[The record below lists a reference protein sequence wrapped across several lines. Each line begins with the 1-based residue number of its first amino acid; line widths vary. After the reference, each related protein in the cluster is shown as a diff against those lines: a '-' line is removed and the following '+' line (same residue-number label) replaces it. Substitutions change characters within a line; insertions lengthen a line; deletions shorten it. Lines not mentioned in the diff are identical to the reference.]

1 MIHERKILGIIG
13 GMGPMATADLF
24 IKIIEMTDAD
34 CDGGHLHILIDN
46 NTDIPDRTQSI
57 LSGSDAPLRFMAESA
72 ERLMAQGADI
82 LVIPCHTA
90 HYYYDALQRLCRVP
104 ILNML
109 GVLAQAARSAGY
121 RQLGLLATDGVVQ
134 SGIYD
139 SAFHGTG
146 IELIYPDPEGQEA
159 LMRLI
164 YRQVKAGKTAD
175 VSALE
180 PCLDGMASRGAEA
193 FILGCTELPLV
204 FSDRP
209 GRRFIDPTLL
219 LAKAAIKAVGGSI
232 KPEL

>member
-1 MIHERKILGIIG
+1 MIHERKVLGIIG

-24 IKIIEMTDAD
+24 IKIIGMTDAD

-46 NTDIPDRTQSI
+46 NTDIPDRTKSI

-72 ERLMAQGADI
+72 ERLTAQGADI

-90 HYYYDALQRLCRVP
+90 HYYYDELQKLCRVP
-104 ILNML
+104 VLNML
-109 GVLAQAARSAGY
+109 GVLAQAAQSAGY
-121 RQLGLLATDGVVQ
+121 RRLGLLATDGVVH

-146 IELIYPDPEGQEA
+146 IELIYPDPEGQKK
-159 LMRLI
+159 LMHLI
-164 YRQVKAGKTAD
+164 YEHVKAGKHAG

-180 PCLDGMASRGAEA
+180 PCLDGMASRGAQA

-209 GRRFIDPTLL
+209 GRRFIDPTAL
-219 LAKAAIKAVGGSI
+219 LAEAAIKAAGGNI

>member
-164 YRQVKAGKTAD
+164 YRQVKAGQPAD

-180 PCLDGMASRGAEA
+180 PCLDGMASRGVEA

-232 KPEL
+232 KPEP

>member
-1 MIHERKILGIIG
+1 
-13 GMGPMATADLF
+13 
-24 IKIIEMTDAD
+24 
-34 CDGGHLHILIDN
+34 
-46 NTDIPDRTQSI
+46 
-57 LSGSDAPLRFMAESA
+57 
-72 ERLMAQGADI
+72 MAQGADI

-164 YRQVKAGKTAD
+164 YRQVKAGKPAD

-180 PCLDGMASRGAEA
+180 PCLDGMASQGAEA

>member
-72 ERLMAQGADI
+72 ERLTAQGADI

-164 YRQVKAGKTAD
+164 YRQSRPENPPMSPPLSPALTAWPHGGLRPSSSAALSCRWCFLTAPAG
-175 VSALE
+175 ALSTP
-180 PCLDGMASRGAEA
+180 PCFLQ
-193 FILGCTELPLV
+193 
-204 FSDRP
+204 
-209 GRRFIDPTLL
+209 
-219 LAKAAIKAVGGSI
+219 
-232 KPEL
+232 KPR

>member
-72 ERLMAQGADI
+72 ERLTAQGADI

-164 YRQVKAGKTAD
+164 YRQVKAGKPDD

-232 KPEL
+232 KPEP

>member
-1 MIHERKILGIIG
+1 MIHERKVLGIIG

-24 IKIIEMTDAD
+24 VKIIESTDAD

-72 ERLMAQGADI
+72 ERLTAQGADI

-90 HYYYDALQRLCRVP
+90 HYYYDGLQKLCRVP

-109 GVLAQAARSAGY
+109 GVLALSARSAGY
-121 RQLGLLATDGVVQ
+121 RRLGLLATDGVVQ

-139 SAFHGTG
+139 RAFADTG
-146 IELIYPDPEGQEA
+146 IELIYPDPEGQEK
-159 LMRLI
+159 LMQLI
-164 YRQVKAGKTAD
+164 YEQVKAGKPAD

-180 PCLDGMASRGAEA
+180 PCLDGMVSRGAQA

-209 GRRFIDPTLL
+209 GRHFIDPTAI
-219 LAKAAIKAVGGSI
+219 LAKAAIKAAGGSI
-232 KPEL
+232 KPEP

>member
-164 YRQVKAGKTAD
+164 YRQVKAGKPA
-175 VSALE
+175 VE

-204 FSDRP
+204 FSDLP

-232 KPEL
+232 KPEP

>member
-82 LVIPCHTA
+82 LVISCHTA
-90 HYYYDALQRLCRVP
+90 HYYYDSLQRLCRVP

-164 YRQVKAGKTAD
+164 YRQVKAGKPAD

>member
-134 SGIYD
+134 SGTYD

-164 YRQVKAGKTAD
+164 YRQVKAGKPTD
-175 VSALE
+175 VSALD

-232 KPEL
+232 KPEP

>member
-72 ERLMAQGADI
+72 ERLTAQGADI
-82 LVIPCHTA
+82 LVVPCHTA

-164 YRQVKAGKTAD
+164 YRQVKAGKPDD

-204 FSDRP
+204 FADRP

-232 KPEL
+232 KPEP

>member
-164 YRQVKAGKTAD
+164 YRQGKAGKPPD